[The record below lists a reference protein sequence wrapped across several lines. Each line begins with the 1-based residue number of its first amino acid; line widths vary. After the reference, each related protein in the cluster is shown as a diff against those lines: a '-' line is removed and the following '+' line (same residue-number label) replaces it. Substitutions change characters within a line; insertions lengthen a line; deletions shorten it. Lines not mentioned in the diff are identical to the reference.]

1 MIQVDKSIFK
11 KKKRQVV
18 SKVELYNGSTLLDTF
33 KQTDIIKSIS
43 IERVGES
50 SKFFGF
56 GVSTKIKV
64 ELINNGNLDISTIN
78 DFKAYIGLLDN
89 DSTIYM
95 AYPKTS
101 ITEVHKDEIKGTLS
115 ITSYDVLEKLKQ
127 HYFSE
132 ISLTNYTIK
141 ELVESIAELIGFE
154 VVVPNIDLFNLSY
167 EEGANFEGTETLK
180 DIFDDVAEAT
190 GTIYFVN
197 YEDKVVF
204 KRLDRDSEAVETID
218 KSLYIEL
225 ETSTNRRLQ
234 TIASVTDL
242 GDNISASTSMI
253 GTTQY
258 IRDNGFLTLR
268 EDLSTIIDNLVD
280 NLGDMSINQ
289 FNCNWR
295 GLTYLEIGDKIG
307 LEDKEGNIKY
317 TYILND
323 TLTYDGALNEKTE
336 WAFEDSEET
345 ETNPSNLGEV
355 LKQTYAKVD
364 KANKQVEIMASE
376 VSGFSSDISSLKLN
390 TESITA
396 SIKQIEENSNDS
408 FNAMNETLDLITKE
422 IETKMTSEDVSLQ
435 ISQTLENGVSKV
447 TTSTGFT
454 FNEEGLTITK
464 SDSEMKTNIDEDG
477 MTITKD
483 NEEVLTANNEGVTA
497 IDLQAKTYLII
508 GNNSRFEDYNEDGEE
523 RTACFWIGGD

>member
-18 SKVELYNGSTLLDTF
+18 SKVELFEGSTLLDTY
-33 KQTDIIKSIS
+33 KNTGIIKSIS

-78 DFKAYIGLLDN
+78 DFKTYIGLLDS
-89 DSTIYM
+89 DSTIYI

-101 ITEVHKDEIKGTLS
+101 VTEVHKDEIKGTLS

-132 ISLTNYTIK
+132 VSITNYTIK
-141 ELVESIAELIGFE
+141 ELIEAIAELIGFE
-154 VVVPNIDLFNLSY
+154 VVVPNIDLFDLSY

-258 IRDNGFLTLR
+258 IRHITQ
-268 EDLSTIIDNLVD
+268 IIH
-280 NLGDMSINQ
+280 
-289 FNCNWR
+289 
-295 GLTYLEIGDKIG
+295 
-307 LEDKEGNIKY
+307 
-317 TYILND
+317 
-323 TLTYDGALNEKTE
+323 
-336 WAFEDSEET
+336 
-345 ETNPSNLGEV
+345 
-355 LKQTYAKVD
+355 
-364 KANKQVEIMASE
+364 
-376 VSGFSSDISSLKLN
+376 
-390 TESITA
+390 
-396 SIKQIEENSNDS
+396 
-408 FNAMNETLDLITKE
+408 
-422 IETKMTSEDVSLQ
+422 
-435 ISQTLENGVSKV
+435 
-447 TTSTGFT
+447 
-454 FNEEGLTITK
+454 
-464 SDSEMKTNIDEDG
+464 
-477 MTITKD
+477 
-483 NEEVLTANNEGVTA
+483 
-497 IDLQAKTYLII
+497 
-508 GNNSRFEDYNEDGEE
+508 
-523 RTACFWIGGD
+523 